1 MNVTSPLWAGWFIY
15 LKMAARRTKKQQT
28 QKVVRVYCSDCQT
41 FVRDTEGQSFNI
53 ETGEFF
59 MGDCPEGVSDGAVK
73 IKDGK
78 PVGRVFADKA
88 RECKYHKGK

>member
-1 MNVTSPLWAGWFIY
+1 
-15 LKMAARRTKKQQT
+15 MAKRRTDDAKC
-28 QKVVRVYCSDCQT
+28 KVVRVYCSDCLT

-88 RECKYHKGK
+88 RVCKYHKGK